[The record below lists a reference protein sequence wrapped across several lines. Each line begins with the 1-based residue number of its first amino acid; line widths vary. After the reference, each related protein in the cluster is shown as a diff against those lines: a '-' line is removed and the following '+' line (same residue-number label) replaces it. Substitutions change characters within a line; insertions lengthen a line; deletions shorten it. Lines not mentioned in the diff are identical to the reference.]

1 IAEGDDYVD
10 GAMKVVTG
18 NSLSE
23 WNARWLTYLGGVR
36 RELPRSARLGE
47 GHSSGADVQ
56 RGLRLGTLF
65 LDRAHPGAARQMLE
79 PAQKAATFDPL
90 LRHHLA
96 QALFALGQK
105 SEAEKLISRM
115 EDVHSEFGPWMALH
129 GRWLLEQG
137 EGEGAAAAFETGL
150 QLCPL
155 APEVAC
161 EAKSEPDLPTSPT
174 RALLCQAARSALQD

>member
-1 IAEGDDYVD
+1 
-10 GAMKVVTG
+10 MKVVTG

-23 WNARWLTYLGGVR
+23 WNGRWLTYLGGVR
-36 RELPRSARLGE
+36 RELPRGARLGE
-47 GHSSGADVQ
+47 GHPSGFEVQ
-56 RGLRLGTLF
+56 RGLRLGSLF
-65 LDRAHPGAARQMLE
+65 LDRAHPDAARQTLE
-79 PAQKAATFDPL
+79 PAQKLATFDPL

-115 EDVHSEFGPWMALH
+115 EDIHSEFGPWMALH
-129 GRWLLEQG
+129 GRWLFEQG
-137 EGEGAAAAFETGL
+137 EGERAAAAFETGV

-161 EAKSEPDLPTSPT
+161 EAKSQPDLPTSPT
-174 RALLCQAARSALQD
+174 QALLCQAARSALQD